1 MRKRW
6 LVAGGAVALCLG
18 LAYPAVSAS
27 ASGTAV
33 GPSAGTASNP
43 LRIDI
48 LTKATA
54 INNFV
59 DIGPAGPST
68 GDLYVF
74 SEDVFFARDPVT
86 KIGRADGR
94 CTLIDPSTARFGCT
108 IITSLPKGD
117 ITTEGTLINVP
128 GSTSTG
134 AVTGGTKDYRNAR
147 GEGVLLLGPPEGP
160 HQVTFRL
167 ITSPLP
173 VLMRGIQSRGS
184 RWIPSSGIWPSVFQE
199 ALQVQASPSQAA

>member
-6 LVAGGAVALCLG
+6 LVAGGATVLGFG
-18 LAYPAVSAS
+18 LAYPAVSAA
-27 ASGTAV
+27 ASGAAV
-33 GPSAGTASNP
+33 SPAAATASNP

-48 LTKATA
+48 ITKATA

-59 DIGPAGPST
+59 DIGPAGLST

-74 SEDVFFARDPVT
+74 SEDVFFTSDPAT
-86 KIGRADGR
+86 KVGRADGR
-94 CTLIDPSTARFGCT
+94 CTLVDPSSARFGCT

-128 GSTSTG
+128 GSTTTG
-134 AVTGGTKDYRNAR
+134 AVTGGTKDFRDAR
-147 GEGVLLLGPPEGP
+147 GEGVLNLGPPEGP

-167 ITSPLP
+167 ILSP
-173 VLMRGIQSRGS
+173 
-184 RWIPSSGIWPSVFQE
+184 
-199 ALQVQASPSQAA
+199 

>member
-6 LVAGGAVALCLG
+6 LVAGGAVALGLG

-33 GPSAGTASNP
+33 SPSAGTASNP

-48 LTKATA
+48 ITKATA

-59 DIGPAGPST
+59 DIGPAGPSP

-74 SEDVFFARDPVT
+74 SEYVFFASDPAT

-94 CTLIDPSTARFGCT
+94 CTLIDPSSARFGCT

-117 ITTEGTLINVP
+117 ITTEGTLINIP
-128 GSTSTG
+128 GSKSTG
-134 AVTGGTKDYRNAR
+134 AVTGGTKDFRNAR
-147 GEGVLLLGPPEGP
+147 GEGVLHLGPPEGP
-160 HQVTFRL
+160 HQVTFQL
-167 ITSPLP
+167 IVSP
-173 VLMRGIQSRGS
+173 
-184 RWIPSSGIWPSVFQE
+184 
-199 ALQVQASPSQAA
+199 